1 MVGIESL
8 SEWEGRIMKNENR
21 PRRPVLASTVA
32 FIAVAALMAQT
43 AVGADRRVLGEYFTQ
58 PN

>member
-1 MVGIESL
+1 
-8 SEWEGRIMKNENR
+8 MKNEKR